1 MQFLSMFL
9 SDYLKEDQDKELS
22 KDLKYFQDN
31 ANVYRRLIRLFNFV
45 VVASEIQLVAR
56 SSKIS
61 DLRFSLLL
69 SKASIF
75 VYFVMDSVLTLKL
88 IQKGSQVRE
97 LGKTSGIMRFWRY
110 GYIFRLVSVLSS
122 AMFYTGYLRKSYQ
135 TEISLRNELP
145 ENLTPQDVLLILK
158 SLTHE
163 RRIIYLKI
171 FKMIS
176 EFFIVVHFTGIAER
190 VFFVKFERMVIG
202 LIGLFSAALEMYIAQ
217 AAKRCELA
225 NEIVKIC

>member
-22 KDLKYFQDN
+22 KDLKYFQDK
-31 ANVYRRLIRLFNFV
+31 ANVYRRLMRLFNFLT
-45 VVASEIQLVAR
+45 VASEIQLVGR
-56 SSKIS
+56 STKIS
-61 DLRFSLLL
+61 DLKISLLL
-69 SKASIF
+69 SKVSIL
-75 VYFVMDSVLTLKL
+75 VYFVMDSVLTIKL
-88 IQKGSQVRE
+88 IQKGQQTRE
-97 LGKTSGIMRFWRY
+97 IGKASGIMRFWRY
-110 GYIFRLVSVLSS
+110 GYIFRLVSVFSS
-122 AMFYTGYLRKSYQ
+122 ALFYTGYLRKSYS
-135 TEISLRNELP
+135 TEISLKNDLP
-145 ENLTPQDVLLILK
+145 DNLTPQDVLSILK

-163 RRIIYLKI
+163 RRIIYMKLFKI
-171 FKMIS
+171 IA

-202 LIGLFSAALEMYIAQ
+202 LVGFFSAGLEMYIAQ

>member
-9 SDYLKEDQDKELS
+9 SDYLKEEQDKELS

-31 ANVYRRLIRLFNFV
+31 ANVYRRLMRLFNFFI
-45 VVASEIQLVAR
+45 VAAEIQVVGR
-56 SSKIS
+56 STKIQ
-61 DLRFSLLL
+61 DLRFPLLL

-75 VYFVMDSVLTLKL
+75 IYFVMDSVLTIKF
-88 IQKGSQVRE
+88 IQKGQQTRD
-97 LGKTSGIMRFWRY
+97 LGRSSGIMRFWRY

-122 AMFYTGYLRKSYQ
+122 AIFYTGYLRKSYH
-135 TEISLRNELP
+135 TEISLKNDLP
-145 ENLTPQDVLLILK
+145 DNLTPQDVLFILK

-163 RRIIYLKI
+163 RRIIYMKLFKI
-171 FKMIS
+171 IA
-176 EFFIVVHFTGIAER
+176 EFFIVVHFTGIAEK

-202 LIGLFSAALEMYIAQ
+202 LIGLFSAGLEMYIVQ